1 MISTGPI
8 ERHEVGVAASLVEA
22 GSFTPEAENPLD
34 EEAYWRAVLATR
46 ATGGDVVVA
55 RDGADVVGVVQV
67 MVLTHF
73 QHRGSICVELE
84 SFHVRSDRRSQGI
97 GTLLLADAEN
107 LSRRVGAYRVQLTS
121 NLARLDAHRFSLR
134 EGYTHGHGG
143 FKKLLEG

>member
-1 MISTGPI
+1 M
-8 ERHEVGVAASLVEA
+8 
-22 GSFTPEAENPLD
+22 
-34 EEAYWRAVLATR
+34 
-46 ATGGDVVVA
+46 VA
-55 RDGADVVGVVQV
+55 RDGADGVGVVQV

-121 NLARLDAHRFSLR
+121 NLARLDAHRFYLR